1 MIMDYKIAINTTSK
15 LYFLLL
21 TGIKT
26 ARNVEYSVT
35 LNSAKKKKKTMFV
48 YDHGLGPGAASGD
61 FFFFFFWTMDNVGK
75 REGRV

>member
-1 MIMDYKIAINTTSK
+1 MDYKIAINTTSK

-35 LNSAKKKKKTMFV
+35 LKYTFV
-48 YDHGLGPGAASGD
+48 ADPAHYDAQLRD
-61 FFFFFFWTMDNVGK
+61 
-75 REGRV
+75 